1 MTYQTHTLP
10 NGLRIIYLQKK
21 SEVTFCGITINAG
34 SRDENREEEGCAH
47 FAEHL
52 LFKGTRKK
60 NAREIINRMEDIGG
74 ELNAYTSKEETVLYA
89 AAMKKYTRRMIEL
102 MADMTLHSTF
112 PQKELEKEREVILDE
127 IASYHDNPSEL
138 IFDDFEELIF
148 KGHPLGHNIL
158 GNAKL
163 LKKMNSES
171 ISNFVKR
178 CYQSHQMVVF
188 VVGNLNFEHFVK
200 WCEEYFVSE
209 SAENINEKQ
218 KRNPPEQYR
227 AEKLKLKKKTHQIHS
242 VIGNRCFDLYHPDRL
257 SMYLL
262 NNILGGPGMNSLLNL
277 SLREKHGLVYTAESN
292 YQPFTDSGWWC
303 VYYACDERNDE
314 KCEQLVLEQ
323 LQKIVD
329 RPLPE
334 SKLRKYKQQ
343 LIGQM
348 TVSRENTENLALSL
362 GKSYLR
368 FEKVEEMEEIKK
380 QLENI
385 QPKDLQYI
393 AQEIF
398 NEEQL
403 SVLKYY

>member
-1 MTYQTHTLP
+1 MNYQTHTLP
-10 NGLRIIYLQKK
+10 NGLRIIYLPKK

-34 SRDENREEEGCAH
+34 SRDENRDEEGCAH

-60 NAREIINRMEDIGG
+60 NARQIINRLEDIGG
-74 ELNAYTSKEETVLYA
+74 ELNAYTSKEETVVYA

-102 MADMTLHSTF
+102 IADMTLHSIF

-148 KGHPLGHNIL
+148 KDHPLGHNIL

-171 ISNFVKR
+171 IKNFVKR
-178 CYQSHQMVVF
+178 CYQPNQMVVF
-188 VVGNLNFEHFVK
+188 VVGNTNFEHLTK

-209 SAENINEKQ
+209 NSANKENIL
-218 KRNPPEQYR
+218 KRNLPEQYR
-227 AEKLKLKKKTHQIHS
+227 AEKMKLKKRTHQIHS
-242 VIGNRCFDLYHPDRL
+242 IIGNRCFDLYHPNRL

-277 SLREKHGLVYTAESN
+277 SLREKYGLVYTAESN
-292 YQPFTDSGWWC
+292 YQPFTDCGWWC
-303 VYYACDERNDE
+303 VYYACDEKNDE
-314 KCEQLVLEQ
+314 KCEHLVLEQ

-329 RPLPE
+329 QPIPE
-334 SKLRKYKQQ
+334 NKLKKYKQQ

-362 GKSYLR
+362 GKSYMR
-368 FEKVEEMEEIKK
+368 FGKMEDMETMKK
-380 QLENI
+380 QLETI
-385 QPKDLQYI
+385 QPEDLQET
-393 AQEIF
+393 ARVIF
-398 NEEQL
+398 NVEKL

>member
-1 MTYQTHTLP
+1 MNYQTHTLP
-10 NGLRIIYLQKK
+10 NGLRIIYLPKK

-60 NAREIINRMEDIGG
+60 NARQIINRLEDIGG
-74 ELNAYTSKEETVLYA
+74 ELNAYTSKEETVVYA

-102 MADMTLHSTF
+102 MADMTLHSIF

-148 KGHPLGHNIL
+148 KDHPLGHNIL

-171 ISNFVKR
+171 IKNFVKR
-178 CYQSHQMVVF
+178 CYQPNQMVVF
-188 VVGNLNFEHFVK
+188 VVGNTNFEHLTK

-209 SAENINEKQ
+209 NSANKENIL
-218 KRNPPEQYR
+218 KRNLPEQYR
-227 AEKLKLKKKTHQIHS
+227 AEKMKLKKRTHQIHS
-242 VIGNRCFDLYHPDRL
+242 IIGNRCFDLYHPNRL

-277 SLREKHGLVYTAESN
+277 SLREKYGLVYTAESN
-292 YQPFTDSGWWC
+292 YQPFTDCGWWC
-303 VYYACDERNDE
+303 VYYACDEKNDE
-314 KCEQLVLEQ
+314 KCEHLVLEQ

-329 RPLPE
+329 QPIPE
-334 SKLRKYKQQ
+334 NKLKKYKQQ

-362 GKSYLR
+362 GKSYMR
-368 FEKVEEMEEIKK
+368 FGKMEDMETMKK
-380 QLENI
+380 QLETI
-385 QPKDLQYI
+385 QPEDLQET
-393 AQEIF
+393 ARVIF
-398 NEEQL
+398 NVEKL